1 MSDDVPPIE
10 SYPLSYKLHARE
22 QDGLPSDIT
31 LPDTLYDA
39 SDAFRVAQLYANKLG
54 KCVEVWSLPRESN
67 GLKMEYVGRRNP
79 AA

>member
-10 SYPLSYKLHARE
+10 SHPLAYKLHALE
-22 QDGLPSDIT
+22 QDGRPADIT
-31 LPDTLYDA
+31 LLDTLYDA
-39 SDAFRVAQLYANKLG
+39 SDAFRIAQLHANKLG
-54 KCVEVWSLPRESN
+54 KCVEVWSLPRETS